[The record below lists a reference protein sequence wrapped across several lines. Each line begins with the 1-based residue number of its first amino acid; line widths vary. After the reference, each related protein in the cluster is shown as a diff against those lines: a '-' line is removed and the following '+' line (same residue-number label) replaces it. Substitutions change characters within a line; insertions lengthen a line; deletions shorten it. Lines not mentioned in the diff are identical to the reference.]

1 MASVDFL
8 GVIAAV
14 LVNISFIPQFIKS
27 WKTKKTGDISLVM
40 YIVYTAGILLWLIY
54 GLIIKNIPI
63 ILSNGVGL
71 ILILSVL
78 YLKIR
83 YG

>member
-14 LVNISFIPQFIKS
+14 LVNVSFIPQFIKS

-40 YIVYTAGILLWLIY
+40 YVVYTAGILLWLIY
-54 GLIIKNIPI
+54 GSIIKNIPI